1 MTKTILANDPAVNFI
16 GRDILSNLPIG
27 DYFKTFG
34 IFADAGKINLDTLRN
49 RQQDLQ
55 AGSEALINAASTAD
69 RDLTD
74 DELDQINANADEV
87 EKINSQI
94 KAHERVAALSAGTG
108 RRTAPN
114 EGDTGTGANAN
125 TTTGN
130 GRRTVPATVRP
141 NSRTMGFRHLGDFAQ
156 TVRNAAHRQ
165 EGALNRLMGAMEEG
179 TGEDGGFL
187 VPPEFRDAIMLIVA
201 GEDSLLSKCDMSTT
215 AMNSVVQNIDETT
228 PWGTAGII
236 AYWEGE
242 GGAAS
247 ASGGKLNQTTLR
259 LNKLFARVDVTDE
272 LLEDA
277 PQLDN
282 YLRIK
287 TPEVMTSVINSAIIF
302 GNGVGKPMGFMN
314 SNALVTVPA
323 FTSQPADT
331 LFHHNVISMMG
342 RMYAR
347 SWPKSIW
354 LMNQDVIP
362 QLHLMSFR
370 DEGGTPSTASGVPI
384 PVYLPPTTLLA
395 GAPFGTLL
403 GRPIMPLQGMA
414 SVGDLG
420 DIALVDMSQY
430 RAITKTSGMRVD
442 TSIHLKFDTD
452 ETVYRFIFRLA
463 GAPWWSQPITPENGS
478 NTLSAFVSLASRG

>member
-1 MTKTILANDPAVNFI
+1 MTKTTLANNPAFEKFI
-16 GRDILSNLPIG
+16 GRGNLIDNG
-27 DYFKTFG
+27 NGLRFG
-34 IFADAGKINLDTLRN
+34 IYADARINIDALRS

-55 AGSEALINAASTAD
+55 AGSEALIEAAGKAD
-69 RDLTD
+69 RELTD
-74 DELDQINANADEV
+74 DELDQINGNVDEID
-87 EKINSQI
+87 KINGQI
-94 KAHERVAALSAGTG
+94 KAHERVAALSSGTG
-108 RRTAPN
+108 RRTISN
-114 EGDTGTGANAN
+114 ESAVAGTGDNVNAS
-125 TTTGN
+125 GV
-130 GRRTVPATVRP
+130 RRTVPATARP
-141 NSRTMGFRHLGDFAQ
+141 NSRTGGFRHLGDFAQ
-156 TVRNAAHRQ
+156 AVRAAAHRQ

-187 VPPEFRDAIMLIVA
+187 VPPEFRDAIMLIVQ

-242 GGAAS
+242 GGAAT
-247 ASGGKLNQTTLR
+247 ASGGKLNQTTIR

-282 YLRIK
+282 YLRVK

-314 SNALVTVPA
+314 GGALVTVA
-323 FTSQPADT
+323 AESSQPSDT
-331 LFHHNVISMMG
+331 LQHRNVIAMMA

-347 SWPKSIW
+347 SWPKSMW
-354 LMNQDVIP
+354 LMNQDVLP

-370 DEGGTPSTASGVPI
+370 DGTTVPI

-414 SVGDLG
+414 TLGDLG

-430 RAITKTSGMRVD
+430 RAITKTGGMRVD

-478 NTLSAFVSLASRG
+478 NTYSAFVSLASRS